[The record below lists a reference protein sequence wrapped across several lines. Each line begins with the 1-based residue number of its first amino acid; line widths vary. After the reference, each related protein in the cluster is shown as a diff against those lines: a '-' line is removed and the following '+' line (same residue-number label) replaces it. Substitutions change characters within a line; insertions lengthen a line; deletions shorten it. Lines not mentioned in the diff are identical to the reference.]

1 MGIYATIVV
10 MANFPLF
17 TVSFTAGYNP
27 TRIDEIKGRE
37 NEKWGGEGRKEEGRR
52 EKKNVFIQGFPDR
65 QGCND
70 YYTLNHSIYPLAKFK
85 ICFASRDV
93 IRMFYNYRNGHD
105 LV

>member
-37 NEKWGGEGRKEEGRR
+37 DKKWGGEAHGVIIS
-52 EKKNVFIQGFPDR
+52 NFV
-65 QGCND
+65 
-70 YYTLNHSIYPLAKFK
+70 HSLI
-85 ICFASRDV
+85 S
-93 IRMFYNYRNGHD
+93 
-105 LV
+105 